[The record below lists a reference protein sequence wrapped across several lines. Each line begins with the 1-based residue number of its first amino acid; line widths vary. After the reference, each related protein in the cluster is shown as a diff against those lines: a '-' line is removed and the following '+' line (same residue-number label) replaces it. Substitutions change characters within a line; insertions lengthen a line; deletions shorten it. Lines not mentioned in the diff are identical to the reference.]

1 MDQAGLNTQERIEY
15 VEELGRQRGLRLSGK
30 IAQLGLAQTV
40 SNKNAAA
47 EKRRKRKRDAV
58 AAHDARRQRQQQIPR
73 PTQSAA
79 SREVRVWESLR
90 SRPPQALQLIVEI
103 KRDLE
108 GGGALE
114 WKERQG
120 PRGRGRPAKGSQ
132 GRKVMSYLDA
142 ERWLTRAE
150 SVGRQRTLDEVVE
163 ALAQRRAAAG
173 ESAASK
179 EPVKQVGEAAEQP
192 AEETGQPD
200 TEGHARQLTVIVP
213 GASPPPNNQLQ
224 GRQQRAALSPPALY
238 KALYG
243 RRLDE
248 VTEAITRERR
258 EGRGSAEGSQ
268 VVATGAAGHARNGA
282 WDLIKR
288 ELADE
293 PEKLRQL
300 QSISTTAAWRWQQFF
315 DQLGYGA
322 IFLVG
327 EADLPNSFVEKDLSN
342 AEFQRFLDLVKRIN
356 PGVVELGDALWEAV
370 GGPAALE
377 TGDFSFPN
385 VDAEGIRRVT
395 AQIGKGAAV
404 QSSQGAVVYEVAD
417 SDEGEAEE

>member
-1 MDQAGLNTQERIEY
+1 M
-15 VEELGRQRGLRLSGK
+15 
-30 IAQLGLAQTV
+30 
-40 SNKNAAA
+40 
-47 EKRRKRKRDAV
+47 
-58 AAHDARRQRQQQIPR
+58 
-73 PTQSAA
+73 
-79 SREVRVWESLR
+79 
-90 SRPPQALQLIVEI
+90 
-103 KRDLE
+103 
-108 GGGALE
+108 
-114 WKERQG
+114 
-120 PRGRGRPAKGSQ
+120 
-132 GRKVMSYLDA
+132 
-142 ERWLTRAE
+142 
-150 SVGRQRTLDEVVE
+150 
-163 ALAQRRAAAG
+163 
-173 ESAASK
+173 
-179 EPVKQVGEAAEQP
+179 
-192 AEETGQPD
+192 
-200 TEGHARQLTVIVP
+200 
-213 GASPPPNNQLQ
+213 
-224 GRQQRAALSPPALY
+224 
-238 KALYG
+238 
-243 RRLDE
+243 
-248 VTEAITRERR
+248 
-258 EGRGSAEGSQ
+258 
-268 VVATGAAGHARNGA
+268 
-282 WDLIKR
+282 IKR

>member
-1 MDQAGLNTQERIEY
+1 M
-15 VEELGRQRGLRLSGK
+15 EELGRQRGLRLSGK

-58 AAHDARRQRQQQIPR
+58 AAHDARRQRQQQVHGAKRSKRGEPKSDALVVDSSPTQDSNASQIPR

-79 SREVRVWESLR
+79 SREVRAWESLR

-179 EPVKQVGEAAEQP
+179 EPVKQAGEAAEQP

-224 GRQQRAALSPPALY
+224 GRQQRAALSPPA
-238 KALYG
+238 
-243 RRLDE
+243 
-248 VTEAITRERR
+248 
-258 EGRGSAEGSQ
+258 
-268 VVATGAAGHARNGA
+268 
-282 WDLIKR
+282 
-288 ELADE
+288 
-293 PEKLRQL
+293 
-300 QSISTTAAWRWQQFF
+300 
-315 DQLGYGA
+315 
-322 IFLVG
+322 
-327 EADLPNSFVEKDLSN
+327 
-342 AEFQRFLDLVKRIN
+342 
-356 PGVVELGDALWEAV
+356 
-370 GGPAALE
+370 
-377 TGDFSFPN
+377 
-385 VDAEGIRRVT
+385 
-395 AQIGKGAAV
+395 
-404 QSSQGAVVYEVAD
+404 
-417 SDEGEAEE
+417 